1 MTLSESQ
8 VEEHAQVLSEKVF
21 QIKTKWPQ
29 FELLL
34 DDIRT
39 ISKNL
44 KCGSNVIAMERTLLY
59 GGNSLIAPFFSEHNF
74 MSFDC
79 SPSSADDRGA
89 YNANMIEDARFIKIP
104 YTKRVDFTLT
114 GIASESLDLILIP
127 NLIHHVKNQSALF
140 EEVSRLLRI
149 GGYVYIFEP
158 LVRELHQIPDDYL
171 RYTPFGLSE
180 ILKNFGFGEI
190 KTSTT
195 GGPFSV
201 ISYAWIQALE
211 YFPED
216 LRVKMS
222 EWFYSE
228 EYDKLILFDN
238 MYKQNLVRQHTS
250 FPSAFSIL
258 AKRQ

>member
-1 MTLSESQ
+1 MTLSKAQ
-8 VEEHAQVLSEKVF
+8 VDGHEQVLSEKVF
-21 QIKTKWPQ
+21 QVKKKWPQ

-34 DDIRT
+34 DDLKT
-39 ISKNL
+39 IPK
-44 KCGSNVIAMERTLLY
+44 KFQYGSNVVAMERTLLY
-59 GGNSLIAPFFSEHNF
+59 GGYSLIAPFFSEHNF
-74 MSFDC
+74 MSLDC
-79 SPSSADDRGA
+79 SPTSADERGA
-89 YNANMIEDARFIKIP
+89 YNANMIEDTRFIKIP
-104 YTKRVDFTLT
+104 YTKRVGSDLT
-114 GIASESLDLILIP
+114 ELSSRSVDLILIP
-127 NLIHHVKNQSALF
+127 NLIHHVKNQSVLF
-140 EEVSRLLRI
+140 EEVSRVLRI

-216 LRVKMS
+216 LREKMS
-222 EWFYSE
+222 DWFYSE
-228 EYDKLILFDN
+228 EYDKLTFFDN
-238 MYKQNLVRQHTS
+238 TYKQNLVRQHTS